1 MRSAATLAST
11 GSSSSVICGCLL
23 FERVNRG
30 SAGCLLRGGI
40 CRLRVR
46 VAVEGR
52 ELAAERAACEHAAA
66 TQAGRW
72 LDWPRAAK
80 TMSSQLSTL
89 RASEHHEDSAASFGG
104 VSDGDKMML

>member
-11 GSSSSVICGCLL
+11 GSSWSVICGCLL
-23 FERVNRG
+23 FERVNRD
-30 SAGCLLRGGI
+30 SAGRLLRRGI
-40 CRLRVR
+40 CSLCVR

-52 ELAAERAACEHAAA
+52 ELAAEHAAA

-72 LDWPRAAK
+72 LDWPRATK
-80 TMSSQLSTL
+80 TRSSQLSTL